1 MLHILT
7 ELRGKKKSDT
17 QLRNQ
22 LRGYEVSLDA
32 IQEELTAF
40 MTNLFTNALPH
51 DVADEI
57 RIQLRIAY
65 EYESVSDYIE
75 NLERLDNKLRDYD
88 ASLPS
93 YFCEGTEELS
103 SRALSFLIKM
113 NAAIRTKDQNIFEEF
128 VSVRTGVRSQI
139 KGLRQK
145 QLEELTSTGM
155 SPSVNSVM
163 LSVLDSYSHLFS
175 HLENIVE
182 ALSG

>member
-1 MLHILT
+1 
-7 ELRGKKKSDT
+7 
-17 QLRNQ
+17 
-22 LRGYEVSLDA
+22 
-32 IQEELTAF
+32 

-65 EYESVSDYIE
+65 EYESISDYIE

-93 YFCEGTEELS
+93 YFCEGIEELS

-128 VSVRTGVRSQI
+128 VSVRAGVRSQI

-175 HLENIVE
+175 HFENIVE
-182 ALSG
+182 ALSGQA